1 MKTNLKAD
9 ELSASI
15 TKAASR
21 QTYYTVRFLVDRE
34 LVADAYKAYAY
45 FRWVDDWLDEPT
57 RPRDERLAFVR
68 RQSEL
73 IEDGYQ
79 GKAVRAA
86 GEEEEMLLALIQ
98 KDGEKDSGL
107 QSYIRN
113 MMATMAF
120 DAERR
125 GRMISSGEL
134 ELYARRLAAAVTEA
148 LHYFIGHGS
157 ASPHGPERYL
167 AAEGAHIT
175 HMLRDT
181 LEDNELG
188 YFNIPREYVEA
199 SGISPLDTD
208 SGAYRAWVK
217 SRVRLARTCFQLG
230 RKYLSQVQN
239 LRCRLAGYAYMAR
252 FETVLN
258 FIEGDN
264 YVLRQEYRASKGTA
278 AGAQMGWSIFWSA
291 IQNRHAMVK
300 RGALAA
306 RWPGE
311 SA

>member
-1 MKTNLKAD
+1 MQKD
-9 ELSASI
+9 EKVEQLGASI

-34 LVADAYKAYAY
+34 LIADAYRAYAY
-45 FRWVDDWLDEPT
+45 FRWVDDWLDEPA
-57 RPRDERLAFVR
+57 RPREERLEFVR
-68 RQSEL
+68 RQTGL

-79 GKAVRAA
+79 GKAVPATGA
-86 GEEEEMLLALIQ
+86 EEEMLLALIR
-98 KDGEKDSGL
+98 KDGDKDSGL

-125 GRMISSGEL
+125 GRLISAGEL
-134 ELYARRLAAAVTEA
+134 DLYARRLATAVTEA

-188 YFNIPREYVEA
+188 YFNIPREYVDA
-199 SGISPLDTD
+199 NGISALDTD
-208 SGAYRAWVK
+208 SSPYRAWVK

-264 YVLRQEYRASKGTA
+264 YVLRQEYRDSKSTA

-291 IQNRHAMVK
+291 IQNRRSMTG
-300 RGALAA
+300 RGTVTA
-306 RWPGE
+306 RQPGG